1 MIKQALIAAGFML
14 MAIGASYPEVQAQET
29 SRSVYDGVYTTE
41 QATSGKAQFTEH
53 CVSCHGATLAGG
65 DKGPALIGRSFL
77 YNWTSLSVEDLVER
91 IQTTMPA
98 DSPGSLSRRAAADL
112 AAYILSA
119 NKIPPGTVALPAD
132 SEVLRNI
139 RIDATA
145 PGG

>member
-1 MIKQALIAAGFML
+1 MIKQVLIAVGFMTI
-14 MAIGASYPEVQAQET
+14 AIGAGYPAVMAEQT

-41 QATSGKAQFTEH
+41 QAVSGKAQFTEH

-65 DKGPALIGRSFL
+65 DKGPALIGRPFL
-77 YNWTSLSVEDLVER
+77 YNWTSLSVEDLVQR

-98 DSPGSLSRRAAADL
+98 DGPGSLTRHAAADL

-119 NKIPPGTVALPAD
+119 NKIPPGAVALPAD